1 MRFQPLQPQ
10 AQPQLTLVPF
20 TLTLPRAS
28 GGKFGAAHSPTHRSL
43 RRGFG
48 EWSFVSV
55 IDMNQAPTPRWSSG
69 PDDEFANFLDF
80 SDLGF
85 GDFDGVDLQQN
96 GAGAMDI
103 SMEGAA
109 GMLGLEQGHMQ
120 PQQQPSPMDQQNHGT
135 PMNGFHGSTESF
147 PDLAMQQDL
156 FDQQQQQQLHMQN
169 QRYHSQNVVPP
180 TPNSLEMH
188 GGHAQY
194 YRTPADQQQL
204 HIYDHYRRNQKD
216 QVGAP
221 H

>member
-1 MRFQPLQPQ
+1 
-10 AQPQLTLVPF
+10 
-20 TLTLPRAS
+20 
-28 GGKFGAAHSPTHRSL
+28 
-43 RRGFG
+43 
-48 EWSFVSV
+48 
-55 IDMNQAPTPRWSSG
+55 MNQVPTPRWSSG

-103 SMEGAA
+103 SMQGAA

-120 PQQQPSPMDQQNHGT
+120 QQQQQPSPMDQQNHGT

-147 PDLAMQQDL
+147 ADLAMQQDL

-169 QRYHSQNVVPP
+169 QRYHTQNVVPP
-180 TPNSLEMH
+180 TPNSLEMR

-194 YRTPADQQQL
+194 YRTPADHQQL

-216 QVGAP
+216 QAGAP

>member
-1 MRFQPLQPQ
+1 
-10 AQPQLTLVPF
+10 
-20 TLTLPRAS
+20 
-28 GGKFGAAHSPTHRSL
+28 
-43 RRGFG
+43 
-48 EWSFVSV
+48 
-55 IDMNQAPTPRWSSG
+55 MNQAPTPRWSSG